1 MKFIRFFFLL
11 AILSF
16 FITGVFSSC
25 SANKGLRSPQ
35 SSARLSPVSP
45 KDSPPPKQYI
55 IRNKRMNILGSERP
69 DL

>member
-1 MKFIRFFFLL
+1 MKFIRIFFLL

-16 FITGVFSSC
+16 FIAVFFSSC
-25 SANKGLRSPQ
+25 AANKGLRSPQ
-35 SSARLSPVSP
+35 RSAQLSPVSP

-55 IRNKRMNILGSERP
+55 IRNKRLNILGSERP